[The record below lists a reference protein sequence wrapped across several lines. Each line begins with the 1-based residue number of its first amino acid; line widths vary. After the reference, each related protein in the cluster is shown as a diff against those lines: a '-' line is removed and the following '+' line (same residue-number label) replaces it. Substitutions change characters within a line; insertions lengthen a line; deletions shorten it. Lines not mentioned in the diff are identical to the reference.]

1 MESMPMSIQPS
12 ISPTA
17 EQIAELRFAASK
29 MHGAE
34 RRAFVAQ
41 IALKYCN
48 GNARQTE
55 QVFGWGREMV
65 QTGLGEKRTG
75 IVCVGAKASFTG
87 NQRWEEKHPE
97 VAADLRRLAEEHA
110 QQDPSF
116 RSTIAFTRL
125 TAAQAL
131 QQLRALGH
139 EDADLPA
146 PGTMAKI
153 LKRLGYRLRRVLK
166 AKPLKKIAQ
175 TDAIFGNVKEKDE
188 ANKELG
194 AKRISVDCKA
204 TVKLGDLSRGGMTR
218 GDNRACDHDMQCTG
232 KHTPCGIL
240 DEDSGVLHIQFG
252 SSAKTS
258 DFIVDC
264 LQAWWDRF
272 SLEEQEAI
280 PLIQI
285 KMDNGPE
292 SSGVRTQFL
301 KRILEWADQI
311 NKPIHL
317 LYFPPYH
324 SKYNPIERCWGILE
338 QHWNGAKLVDVET
351 MLAWASSMTWKGLHP
366 IVKLSKSIY
375 EKGISLAKKAMKAIE
390 SRLHRNPDLPKW
402 DILIR
407 PV

>member
-1 MESMPMSIQPS
+1 MSSQVFPQP
-12 ISPTA
+12 TE

-34 RRAFVAQ
+34 RRAFVAE

-55 QVFGWGREMV
+55 RVFGWGREMV
-65 QTGLGEKRTG
+65 ETGLGEKRTG
-75 IVCVGAKASFTG
+75 LVCVGANASFSG
-87 NQRWEEKHPE
+87 NQRWEEKHPA
-97 VAADLRRLAEEHA
+97 VAADLRRLAEAHA

-131 QQLRALGH
+131 CQLRQLGY
-139 EDADLPA
+139 EDEELPA

-153 LKRLGYRLRRVLK
+153 LNRLGYRLRRVVK
-166 AKPLKKIAQ
+166 AKPLKKIPE
-175 TDAIFGNVKEKDE
+175 TDAIFGNIKEKEE
-188 ANKELG
+188 ANRELG
-194 AKRISVDCKA
+194 ATRISVDCKA
-204 TVKLGDLSRGGMTR
+204 TVKLGELSRGGMTR
-218 GDNRACDHDMQCTG
+218 GDNRACDHDMDCSG

-240 DEDSGVLHIQFG
+240 EENSGALQIEFG

-258 DFIVDC
+258 DFIVDS

-272 SLEEQEAI
+272 SVQEQEAT

-301 KRILEWADQI
+301 KRIVQWVDQI

-338 QHWNGAKLVDVET
+338 QHWNGAKLVDSET
-351 MLAWASSMTWKGLHP
+351 MLAWAGSMTWKGLHP
-366 IVKLSKSIY
+366 IVKLSKNLY
-375 EKGISLAKKAMKAIE
+375 EKGISLTKKAMKAVE

-407 PV
+407 PL

>member
-1 MESMPMSIQPS
+1 MSSQVFPQP
-12 ISPTA
+12 TE

-34 RRAFVAQ
+34 RRAFVAE

-55 QVFGWGREMV
+55 RVFGWGREMV
-65 QTGLGEKRTG
+65 ETGLGEKRTG
-75 IVCVGAKASFTG
+75 LVCVGANASFSG
-87 NQRWEEKHPE
+87 NQRWEGKHPA
-97 VAADLRRLAEEHA
+97 VAADLRRLAEAHA

-131 QQLRALGH
+131 CQLRQLGY
-139 EDADLPA
+139 EDEELPA

-153 LKRLGYRLRRVLK
+153 LNRLGYRLRRVVK
-166 AKPLKKIAQ
+166 AKPLKKIPE
-175 TDAIFGNVKEKDE
+175 TDAIFGNIKEKEE
-188 ANKELG
+188 ANRELG
-194 AKRISVDCKA
+194 ATRISVDCKA
-204 TVKLGDLSRGGMTR
+204 TVKLGELSRGGMTR
-218 GDNRACDHDMQCTG
+218 GDNRACDHDMDCSG

-240 DEDSGVLHIQFG
+240 EENSGALQIEFG

-258 DFIVDC
+258 DFIVDS

-272 SLEEQEAI
+272 SVQEQEAT

-301 KRILEWADQI
+301 KRIVQWVDQI

-338 QHWNGAKLVDVET
+338 QHWNGAKLVDSET
-351 MLAWASSMTWKGLHP
+351 MLAWAGSMTWKGLHP
-366 IVKLSKSIY
+366 IVKLSKNLY
-375 EKGISLAKKAMKAIE
+375 EKGISLTKKAMKAVE

-407 PV
+407 PL

>member
-1 MESMPMSIQPS
+1 MSSQPGL
-12 ISPTA
+12 SPTA

-41 IALKYCN
+41 IALKYCD

-65 QTGLGEKRTG
+65 ETGLGEKRTG
-75 IVCVGAKASFTG
+75 IVCMGAKANFTG

-131 QQLRALGH
+131 RQLRALGH
-139 EDADLPA
+139 KDEDLPA

-166 AKPLKKIAQ
+166 AKPLKKIPQ

-188 ANKELG
+188 ANKALG

-218 GDNRACDHDMQCTG
+218 GDHRACDHDMACTG

-240 DEDSGVLHIQFG
+240 DEDAGQVHIEFG

-258 DFIVDC
+258 DFIVDS
-264 LQAWWDRF
+264 LQAWWKV
-272 SLEEQEAI
+272 LPVEEQRAI

-301 KRILEWADQI
+301 QRIVEWADQI
-311 NKPIHL
+311 TKPIHL

-324 SKYNPIERCWGILE
+324 SKYSPIERCWGILE
-338 QHWNGAKLVDVET
+338 QHWNGAKLVDIET
-351 MLAWASSMTWKGLHP
+351 MLAWAGSMTWKGLHP
-366 IVKLSKSIY
+366 IVQLSKSVY
-375 EKGISLAKKAMKAIE
+375 EKGVSLTKKAMKAIE
-390 SRLHRNPDLPKW
+390 SRLQRNPDLPKW

>member
-1 MESMPMSIQPS
+1 MSSQVFPR
-12 ISPTA
+12 PTE

-34 RRAFVAQ
+34 RRVFVAE

-55 QVFGWGREMV
+55 RVFGWGREMV
-65 QTGLGEKRTG
+65 ETGLGENRTG
-75 IVCVGAKASFTG
+75 LVCVGANASFSG
-87 NQRWEEKHPE
+87 NQRWEEKHPA
-97 VAADLRRLAEEHA
+97 VAADLRRLAEAHA

-131 QQLRALGH
+131 CQLRQLGY
-139 EDADLPA
+139 EDEELPA

-153 LKRLGYRLRRVLK
+153 LNRLGYRLRRVVK
-166 AKPLKKIAQ
+166 AKPLKKIPE
-175 TDAIFGNVKEKDE
+175 TDAIFGNIKEKEE
-188 ANKELG
+188 ANRELG
-194 AKRISVDCKA
+194 ATRISVDCKA
-204 TVKLGDLSRGGMTR
+204 TVKLGELSRGGMTR
-218 GDNRACDHDMQCTG
+218 GDNRACDHDMDCSG

-240 DEDSGVLHIQFG
+240 EENSGALQIEFG

-258 DFIVDC
+258 DFIVDS

-272 SLEEQEAI
+272 SVQEQEAT

-301 KRILEWADQI
+301 KRIVQWVDQI

-338 QHWNGAKLVDVET
+338 QHWNGAKLVDSET
-351 MLAWASSMTWKGLHP
+351 MLAWAGSMTWKGLHP
-366 IVKLSKSIY
+366 IVKLSKNLY
-375 EKGISLAKKAMKAIE
+375 EKGISLTKKAMKAVE

-407 PV
+407 PL

>member
-1 MESMPMSIQPS
+1 MSMPSQVS
-12 ISPTA
+12 LQPTA
-17 EQIAELRFAASK
+17 EHVAELRFAASK

-34 RRAFVAQ
+34 RRAFVAE

-48 GNARQTE
+48 GNARQAE
-55 QVFGWGREMV
+55 QVFGWGRKMV
-65 QTGLGEKRTG
+65 ETGLGERRTG
-75 IVCVGAKASFTG
+75 IVCVSAKASFTG
-87 NQRWEEKHPE
+87 NKRWEEKHPE
-97 VAADLRRLAEEHA
+97 AAADLRRLAEEHA

-131 QQLRALGH
+131 RQLRELGH
-139 EDADLPA
+139 QEKDLPA
-146 PGTMAKI
+146 AGTMAKI
-153 LKRLGYRLRRVLK
+153 LNRLGYRLRRVVK
-166 AKPLKKIAQ
+166 AKPQKKLPQ
-175 TDAIFGNVKEKDE
+175 TDAIFGNVKEKDA
-188 ANKELG
+188 ANQEVG

-204 TVKLGDLSRGGMTR
+204 TVKLGELSRGGMTR
-218 GDNRACDHDMQCTG
+218 GDNRACDHDMEYTG

-240 DEDSGVLHIQFG
+240 DEDRGVLHIEFG

-258 DFIVDC
+258 DFIVDS
-264 LQAWWDRF
+264 LQAWWNT
-272 SLEEQEAI
+272 LPVEEQQGIA
-280 PLIQI
+280 LIQI

-301 KRILEWADQI
+301 KRIVEWADQI
-311 NKPIHL
+311 KKPIHL

-351 MLAWASSMTWKGLHP
+351 MLAWAGTMTWKGLYP
-366 IVKLSKSIY
+366 IVQLSKTIY
-375 EKGISLAKKAMKAIE
+375 EKGISLTKKAMEAIE

-402 DILIR
+402 DILVH

>member
-1 MESMPMSIQPS
+1 MSSQLSLP
-12 ISPTA
+12 PAA
-17 EQIAELRFAASK
+17 EQIAELRLAASK

-34 RRAFVAQ
+34 RRAFVAE
-41 IALKYCN
+41 IVLKYCN
-48 GNARQTE
+48 GNARQAE
-55 QVFGWGREMV
+55 RVFGWGRAMV
-65 QTGLGEKRTG
+65 ETGLGEKRTG
-75 IVCVGAKASFTG
+75 IVCVGAKVSFTG

-97 VAADLRRLAEEHA
+97 AAADLRRLAEEHA

-116 RSTIAFTRL
+116 RTTIAFTRL

-131 QQLRALGH
+131 RQLRELGH
-139 EDADLPA
+139 KEEDLPA

-153 LKRLGYRLRRVLK
+153 LHRLGYRRRRVVK
-166 AKPLKKIAQ
+166 AKPQKKIPE
-175 TDAIFGNVKEKDE
+175 TDAIFGNVKEKDKANQE
-188 ANKELG
+188 AG

-204 TVKLGDLSRGGMTR
+204 TVKLGELSRGGMTR
-218 GDNRACDHDMQCTG
+218 GDNRACDHDMAYTG
-232 KHTPCGIL
+232 KHTPCGIV
-240 DEDSGVLHIQFG
+240 DEDSGVVHIQFG

-264 LQAWWDRF
+264 LQAWWDTL
-272 SLEEQEAI
+272 SLQAQEAI

-301 KRILEWADQI
+301 KRIVQWADQI

-338 QHWNGAKLVDVET
+338 QHWNGAKLVDVQT
-351 MLAWASSMTWKGLHP
+351 MLAWAGSMTWKGLHP
-366 IVKLSKSIY
+366 IVQLSKTIY
-375 EKGISLAKKAMKAIE
+375 EKGISLTKKAMKAVE
-390 SRLHRNPDLPKW
+390 SRLRRNPNLPKW
-402 DILIR
+402 DIMVYPL
-407 PV
+407 

>member
-1 MESMPMSIQPS
+1 MSSQVFPR
-12 ISPTA
+12 PTE

-34 RRAFVAQ
+34 RRAFVAE

-55 QVFGWGREMV
+55 RVFGWGREMV
-65 QTGLGEKRTG
+65 ETGLGENRTG
-75 IVCVGAKASFTG
+75 LVCVGANASFSG
-87 NQRWEEKHPE
+87 NQRWEEKHPA
-97 VAADLRRLAEEHA
+97 VAADLRRLAEAHA

-131 QQLRALGH
+131 CQLRQLGY
-139 EDADLPA
+139 EDEELPA

-153 LKRLGYRLRRVLK
+153 LNRLGYRLRRVVK
-166 AKPLKKIAQ
+166 AKPLKKIPE
-175 TDAIFGNVKEKDE
+175 TDAIFGNIKEKEE
-188 ANKELG
+188 ANRELG
-194 AKRISVDCKA
+194 ATRISVDCKA
-204 TVKLGDLSRGGMTR
+204 TVKLGELSRGGMTR
-218 GDNRACDHDMQCTG
+218 GDNRACDHDMDCSG

-240 DEDSGVLHIQFG
+240 EENSGALQIEFG

-258 DFIVDC
+258 DFIVDS

-272 SLEEQEAI
+272 SVQEQEAT

-301 KRILEWADQI
+301 KRIVQWVDQI

-338 QHWNGAKLVDVET
+338 QHWNGAKLVDSET
-351 MLAWASSMTWKGLHP
+351 MLAWAGSMTWKGLHP
-366 IVKLSKSIY
+366 IVKLSKNLY
-375 EKGISLAKKAMKAIE
+375 EKGISLTKKAMKAVE
-390 SRLHRNPDLPKW
+390 SRLHRNPDLPQW

-407 PV
+407 PL

>member
-1 MESMPMSIQPS
+1 MSSQVFPQP
-12 ISPTA
+12 TE

-34 RRAFVAQ
+34 RRAFVAE

-55 QVFGWGREMV
+55 RVFGWGREMV
-65 QTGLGEKRTG
+65 ETGLGEKRTG
-75 IVCVGAKASFTG
+75 LVCVGANASFSG
-87 NQRWEEKHPE
+87 NQRWEEKHPA
-97 VAADLRRLAEEHA
+97 VAADLRRLAEAHA

-131 QQLRALGH
+131 CQLRQLGY
-139 EDADLPA
+139 EDEELPA

-153 LKRLGYRLRRVLK
+153 LNRLGYRLRRVVK
-166 AKPLKKIAQ
+166 AKPLKKIPE
-175 TDAIFGNVKEKDE
+175 TDAIFGNIKEKEE
-188 ANKELG
+188 ANRELG
-194 AKRISVDCKA
+194 ATRISVDCKA
-204 TVKLGDLSRGGMTR
+204 TVKLGELSRGGMTR
-218 GDNRACDHDMQCTG
+218 GDNRACDHDMDCSG

-240 DEDSGVLHIQFG
+240 EENSGALQIEFG

-258 DFIVDC
+258 DFIVDS

-272 SLEEQEAI
+272 SVQEQEAT

-301 KRILEWADQI
+301 KRIVQWVDQI

-338 QHWNGAKLVDVET
+338 QHWNGAKLVDSET
-351 MLAWASSMTWKGLHP
+351 MLAWAGSMTWKGLHP
-366 IVKLSKSIY
+366 IVKLSKNLY
-375 EKGISLAKKAMKAIE
+375 EKGISLTKKAMKAVE

-402 DILIR
+402 DILVH

>member
-1 MESMPMSIQPS
+1 MSSQVFPR
-12 ISPTA
+12 PTE

-34 RRAFVAQ
+34 RRAFVAE

-55 QVFGWGREMV
+55 RVFGWGREMV
-65 QTGLGEKRTG
+65 ETGLGENRTG
-75 IVCVGAKASFTG
+75 LVCVGANASFSG
-87 NQRWEEKHPE
+87 NQRWEEKHPA
-97 VAADLRRLAEEHA
+97 VAADLRRLAEAHA

-131 QQLRALGH
+131 CQLRQLGY
-139 EDADLPA
+139 EDEELPA
-146 PGTMAKI
+146 PCTMAKI
-153 LKRLGYRLRRVLK
+153 LNRLGYRLRRVVK
-166 AKPLKKIAQ
+166 AKPLKKIPE
-175 TDAIFGNVKEKDE
+175 TDAIFGNIKEKEE
-188 ANKELG
+188 ANRELG
-194 AKRISVDCKA
+194 ATRISVDCKA
-204 TVKLGDLSRGGMTR
+204 TVKLGELSRGGMTR
-218 GDNRACDHDMQCTG
+218 GDNRACDHDMDCSG

-240 DEDSGVLHIQFG
+240 EENSGALQIEFG

-258 DFIVDC
+258 DFIVDS

-272 SLEEQEAI
+272 SVQEQEAT

-301 KRILEWADQI
+301 KRIVQWVDQI

-338 QHWNGAKLVDVET
+338 QHWNGAKLVDSET
-351 MLAWASSMTWKGLHP
+351 MLAWAGSMTWKGLHP
-366 IVKLSKSIY
+366 IVKLSKNLY
-375 EKGISLAKKAMKAIE
+375 EKGISLTKKAMKAVE

-402 DILIR
+402 DILVC

>member
-1 MESMPMSIQPS
+1 
-12 ISPTA
+12 
-17 EQIAELRFAASK
+17 
-29 MHGAE
+29 
-34 RRAFVAQ
+34 
-41 IALKYCN
+41 
-48 GNARQTE
+48 
-55 QVFGWGREMV
+55 
-65 QTGLGEKRTG
+65 
-75 IVCVGAKASFTG
+75 
-87 NQRWEEKHPE
+87 
-97 VAADLRRLAEEHA
+97 LRRLAEAHA

-131 QQLRALGH
+131 CQLRQLGY
-139 EDADLPA
+139 EDEELPA

-153 LKRLGYRLRRVLK
+153 LNRLGYRLRRVVK
-166 AKPLKKIAQ
+166 AKPLKKIPE
-175 TDAIFGNVKEKDE
+175 TDAIFGNIKEKEE
-188 ANKELG
+188 ANRELG
-194 AKRISVDCKA
+194 ATRISVDCKA
-204 TVKLGDLSRGGMTR
+204 TVKLGELSRGGMTR
-218 GDNRACDHDMQCTG
+218 GDNRACDHDMDCSG

-240 DEDSGVLHIQFG
+240 EENSGALQIEFG

-258 DFIVDC
+258 DFIVDS

-272 SLEEQEAI
+272 SVQEQEAT

-301 KRILEWADQI
+301 KRIVQWVDQI

-338 QHWNGAKLVDVET
+338 QHWNGAKLVDSET
-351 MLAWASSMTWKGLHP
+351 MLAWAGSMTWKGLHP
-366 IVKLSKSIY
+366 IVKLSKNLY
-375 EKGISLAKKAMKAIE
+375 EKGISLTKKAMKAVE

-407 PV
+407 PL

>member
-1 MESMPMSIQPS
+1 MSSQVFPR
-12 ISPTA
+12 PTE

-34 RRAFVAQ
+34 RRAFVAE

-55 QVFGWGREMV
+55 RVFGWGREMV
-65 QTGLGEKRTG
+65 ETGLGEKRTG
-75 IVCVGAKASFTG
+75 LVCVGANASFSG
-87 NQRWEEKHPE
+87 NQRWEEKHPA
-97 VAADLRRLAEEHA
+97 VAADLRRLAEAHA

-131 QQLRALGH
+131 CQLRQLGY
-139 EDADLPA
+139 EDEELPA

-153 LKRLGYRLRRVLK
+153 LNRLGYRLRRVVK
-166 AKPLKKIAQ
+166 AKPLKKIPE
-175 TDAIFGNVKEKDE
+175 TDAIFGNIKEKEE
-188 ANKELG
+188 ANRELG
-194 AKRISVDCKA
+194 ATRISVDCKA
-204 TVKLGDLSRGGMTR
+204 TVKLGELSRGGMTR
-218 GDNRACDHDMQCTG
+218 GDNRACDHDMDCSG

-240 DEDSGVLHIQFG
+240 EENSGALQIEFG

-258 DFIVDC
+258 DFIVDS

-272 SLEEQEAI
+272 SVQEQEAT

-301 KRILEWADQI
+301 KRIVQWVDQI

-338 QHWNGAKLVDVET
+338 QHWNGAKLVDSET
-351 MLAWASSMTWKGLHP
+351 MLAWAGSMTWKGLHP
-366 IVKLSKSIY
+366 IVKLSKNLY
-375 EKGISLAKKAMKAIE
+375 EKGISLTKKAMKAVE

-407 PV
+407 PL